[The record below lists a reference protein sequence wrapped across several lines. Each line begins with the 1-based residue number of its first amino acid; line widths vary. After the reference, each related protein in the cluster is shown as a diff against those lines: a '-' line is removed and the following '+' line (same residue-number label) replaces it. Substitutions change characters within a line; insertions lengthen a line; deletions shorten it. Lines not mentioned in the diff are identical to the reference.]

1 MKWRACCAHVSTY
14 DGRLELLVMCAC
26 HRTPPTATTLA
37 CDELYAAT
45 DAEQRVLNRPKL
57 MSLMARYFGSGAPL
71 SCST

>member
-1 MKWRACCAHVSTY
+1 
-14 DGRLELLVMCAC
+14 
-26 HRTPPTATTLA
+26 LA